1 MNPDTSSKQS
11 LETILYKLD
20 GDIQNAVEVFIQ
32 QDPTWNKFVETFS
45 EVCKDT
51 IVVKKPVG
59 APIPRRIAY
68 QSKPFNRDSRTP
80 VATTTTE

>member
-51 IVVKKPVG
+51 IP
-59 APIPRRIAY
+59 
-68 QSKPFNRDSRTP
+68 
-80 VATTTTE
+80 